1 MIDCKKKE
9 IIWSYPRLVFQR
21 AKNSRNFQG
30 FLGARKH
37 DHFTFRKERDTLN
50 FFFQRQIV
58 FQATGNHWKSKPSGV
73 ISLLKTHRKLNKL
86 LTPKHPFR
94 KS

>member
-50 FFFQRQIV
+50 FFFSEANS
-58 FQATGNHWKSKPSGV
+58 FSGN
-73 ISLLKTHRKLNKL
+73 
-86 LTPKHPFR
+86 R
-94 KS
+94 KSLEE